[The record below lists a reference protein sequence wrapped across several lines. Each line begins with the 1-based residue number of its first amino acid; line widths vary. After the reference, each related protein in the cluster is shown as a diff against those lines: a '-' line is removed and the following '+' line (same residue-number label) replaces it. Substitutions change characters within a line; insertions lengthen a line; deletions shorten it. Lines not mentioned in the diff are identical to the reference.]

1 MTVIV
6 TDSSVYLPRKKAEAL
21 HLRVVPMGYT
31 VNGRVCSAGY
41 PEHLEPF
48 FQEYGADVL
57 YVVRD
62 FQGGAAEPGR
72 PGRGGP
78 AGRG

>member
-31 VNGRVCSAGY
+31 VNGRACSEGY
-41 PEHLEPF
+41 PEHL
-48 FQEYGADVL
+48 L
-57 YVVRD
+57 SLIHI
-62 FQGGAAEPGR
+62 
-72 PGRGGP
+72 
-78 AGRG
+78 